1 MSTDP
6 YLVRQAPL
14 AIAAVSAAMLGAAL
28 LMQYVGGLPPCALC
42 HWQRYAYVASG
53 LLGLAAWFGARRVL
67 IALAGVAF
75 LIGAGIAVYH
85 AGVEWKIF
93 AGPSGCTGTV
103 AGAQTIEELRRQLTQ
118 APVIRCDE
126 AAWTLFGI
134 SIAGYNA
141 LIGAALGVYAFAA
154 AWRTKA

>member
-1 MSTDP
+1 MSIDLT
-6 YLVRQAPL
+6 RNAPIVIVV
-14 AIAAVSAAMLGAAL
+14 ASAAMLAAAL

-42 HWQRYAYVASG
+42 HWQRYAYIASG
-53 LLGLAAWFGARRVL
+53 VLGCAALFGARRVL

-75 LIGAGIAVYH
+75 LVGAGIAVYH

-93 AGPSGCTGTV
+93 AGPSSCTSTV
-103 AGAQTIEELRRQLTQ
+103 VGAQTLDELRRQLTA

-126 AAWTLFGI
+126 APWTLFGI

-141 LIGAALGVYAFAA
+141 LISAALSVYAFTA
-154 AWRTKA
+154 AWKTRA

>member
-6 YLVRQAPL
+6 TRNAPIV
-14 AIAAVSAAMLGAAL
+14 IAVASAAMLIAAL
-28 LMQYVGGLPPCALC
+28 AMQYVGGLPPCALC
-42 HWQRYAYVASG
+42 HWQRYAYIASG
-53 LLGLAAWFGARRVL
+53 VIGLAAWFGARRVL

-75 LIGAGIAVYH
+75 LVGAGIAVYH

-103 AGAQTIEELRRQLTQ
+103 TGAQTLEELRRQLTQ

-126 AAWTLFGI
+126 APWTLFGI

-141 LIGAALGVYAFAA
+141 LISAALAVYAFAA
-154 AWRTKA
+154 AWKAKV

>member
-6 YLVRQAPL
+6 TRNAPIV
-14 AIAAVSAAMLGAAL
+14 IAVASAAMLIAAL
-28 LMQYVGGLPPCALC
+28 AMQYVGGLPPCALC
-42 HWQRYAYVASG
+42 HWQRYAYIASG
-53 LLGLAAWFGARRVL
+53 VIGLAAWFGARRLL

-75 LIGAGIAVYH
+75 LVGAGIAVYH

-103 AGAQTIEELRRQLTQ
+103 TGAQTLEELRRQLTQ

-126 AAWTLFGI
+126 APWTLFGI

-141 LIGAALGVYAFAA
+141 LISAALAVYAFAA
-154 AWRTKA
+154 AWKAKV

>member
-1 MSTDP
+1 M
-6 YLVRQAPL
+6 RNAPIV
-14 AIAAVSAAMLGAAL
+14 IAVASAAMLIAAL

-42 HWQRYAYVASG
+42 HWQRYAYIASG
-53 LLGLAAWFGARRVL
+53 VMGLAAWFGARRVL

-75 LIGAGIAVYH
+75 LVGAGIAVYH

-103 AGAQTIEELRRQLTQ
+103 TGAQTLEELRRQLTQ

-126 AAWTLFGI
+126 APWTLFGI

-141 LIGAALGVYAFAA
+141 LISAALSAYAFAA
-154 AWRTKA
+154 AWKTRA

>member
-6 YLVRQAPL
+6 MRNAPIV
-14 AIAAVSAAMLGAAL
+14 IAVASAAMLIAAL

-42 HWQRYAYVASG
+42 HWQRYAYIASG
-53 LLGLAAWFGARRVL
+53 VMGLAAWFGARRVL

-75 LIGAGIAVYH
+75 LVGAGIAVYH

-103 AGAQTIEELRRQLTQ
+103 TGAQTLEELRRQLTQ

-126 AAWTLFGI
+126 APWTLFGI

-141 LIGAALGVYAFAA
+141 LISAALSAYAFAA
-154 AWRTKA
+154 AWKTRA

>member
-6 YLVRQAPL
+6 TRTAPIVIVL
-14 AIAAVSAAMLGAAL
+14 ASGAMLGAAL

-42 HWQRYAYVASG
+42 HWQRYAYIASG
-53 LLGLAAWFGARRVL
+53 LIGFAALFGARRVL

-75 LIGAGIAVYH
+75 LVGAGIAVYH

-103 AGAQTIEELRRQLTQ
+103 TGAQTLEELRRQLTQ

-126 AAWTLFGI
+126 APWTLFGI

-141 LIGAALGVYAFAA
+141 LIAAALAVYAFAA
-154 AWRTKA
+154 AWKAKA